1 MNPARIEWNPAAMS
15 RKWFAFLPNLI
26 SLARLVLVPVSVDM
40 IASRRWPE
48 ALAIF
53 LIAGVSDALDGWVAR
68 RFDLRSELGAYLD
81 AVADKALLICDY
93 VTLAIVGVLP
103 MGLALLVVS
112 RDVMIIGAVMLAWLL
127 DRPMEIRPLW
137 ISKAN
142 TFAQIGFVVL
152 VLAMLA
158 FDWPGGAWF
167 SLGQWIVAALTLAS
181 LAAYFRRWVTH
192 MTA

>member
-1 MNPARIEWNPAAMS
+1 MS
-15 RKWFAFLPNLI
+15 TKWFAFLPNLI
-26 SLARLVLVPVSVDM
+26 SLARLALVPVSVDM
-40 IASRRWPE
+40 IATRRWPE

-53 LIAGVSDALDGWVAR
+53 VVAGVSDALDGWVAR

-81 AVADKALLICDY
+81 AVADKALLICDF

-103 MGLALLVVS
+103 MALALLVVT
-112 RDVMIIGAVMLAWLL
+112 RDLMIIGAVVLAWLL

-142 TFAQIGFVVL
+142 TFAQIGFVAL
-152 VLAMLA
+152 VLACLA
-158 FDWPGGAWF
+158 FGWRTGPWLF
-167 SLGQWIVAALTLAS
+167 VGQWLVAALTLAS

-192 MTA
+192 MSA